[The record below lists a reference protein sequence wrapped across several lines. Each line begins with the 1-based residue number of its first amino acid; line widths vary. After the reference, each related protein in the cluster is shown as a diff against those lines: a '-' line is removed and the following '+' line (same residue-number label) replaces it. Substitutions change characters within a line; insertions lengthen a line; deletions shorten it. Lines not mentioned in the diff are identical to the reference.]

1 MNLVER
7 ISDCIETMVSAV
19 LKINLDLSWK
29 KSKKI
34 CKIFKD
40 NSLNITTETNL
51 QITEY
56 LDVMFNLKT
65 GKYHLFS
72 KQNNSLQYIHKKS
85 NHQPSIIKRVPSVIS
100 KWLSDI
106 SSDKEHFDKAA
117 PIYNE
122 ALKIS
127 GFNET
132 LKFFANNPYKTL

>member
-34 CKIFKD
+34 WKIFKD

-65 GKYHLFS
+65 GKYHLFR

-100 KWLSDI
+100 K
-106 SSDKEHFDKAA
+106 
-117 PIYNE
+117 
-122 ALKIS
+122 
-127 GFNET
+127 
-132 LKFFANNPYKTL
+132 

>member
-1 MNLVER
+1 
-7 ISDCIETMVSAV
+7 MVSAV
-19 LKINLDLSWK
+19 LKINLELSWK
-29 KSKKI
+29 KLKKI
-34 CKIFKD
+34 CNIFKD
-40 NSLNITTETNL
+40 SSLNITIETNL
-51 QITEY
+51 HITEY
-56 LDVMFNLKT
+56 LDVTFNLKT
-65 GKYHLFS
+65 GKYHPFR

-85 NHQPSIIKRVPSVIS
+85 NHQPSIIKRVPSMIS

-132 LKFFANNPYKTL
+132 LKFFANNPYKMS